1 MDELTF
7 EREVIAGGRVYQV
20 TATALADGRTTFCM
34 RSGES
39 GAIDLN
45 EISGVIAREDLV
57 MVACAFK
64 PEIAAI
70 AAWHGIFMDDGSAR
84 SLARRR
90 QEYPNAYAPWTEEQE
105 TALVELHKAGVHP
118 RQIAKELGRQPGAIT
133 ARLEKLGLP
142 HSPDRPRSARGS

>member
-1 MDELTF
+1 MDEMTF

-20 TATALADGRTTFCM
+20 TATALADGRTAFCM

-39 GAIDLN
+39 GAIELN
-45 EISGVIAREDLV
+45 EISGIIAREDLV

-70 AAWHGIFMDDGSAR
+70 AAWHGIFFDEGSSS

-90 QEYPNAYAPWTEEQE
+90 QKYPNAYAPWTTEQE
-105 TALVELHKAGVHP
+105 TVLARLHESGLP
-118 RQIAKELGRQPGAIT
+118 TREIAKELGRQPGAIT
-133 ARLEKLGLP
+133 ARLEKLGL
-142 HSPDRPRSARGS
+142 S

>member
-1 MDELTF
+1 MDEMTF

-20 TATALADGRTTFCM
+20 TATALADGRTAFCL

-39 GAIDLN
+39 GAIELN

-70 AAWHGIFMDDGSAR
+70 AAWHGIFLDDSAR
-84 SLARRR
+84 RLAQRR
-90 QEYPNAYAPWTEEQE
+90 QRYPNAYAPWTKEQE
-105 TALVELHKAGVHP
+105 TVLARLHESGMP
-118 RQIAKELGRQPGAIT
+118 TREIAKELGRQPGAIT
-133 ARLEKLGLP
+133 ARLDKLGL
-142 HSPDRPRSARGS
+142 S

>member
-1 MDELTF
+1 MEEMTL

-20 TATALADGRTTFCM
+20 TATALADGRTSFCM

-39 GAIDLN
+39 GAIELN

-70 AAWHGIFMDDGSAR
+70 AAYHGIFLEAGTR
-84 SLARRR
+84 SLAQRR
-90 QEYPNAYAPWTEEQE
+90 QKHPNAYAPWTKEQE
-105 TALVELHKAGVHP
+105 TELARLHALGMSTRE
-118 RQIAKELGRQPGAIT
+118 IAKQMGRQPGAIT
-133 ARLEKLGLP
+133 ARLEKLGL
-142 HSPDRPRSARGS
+142 S

>member
-1 MDELTF
+1 MDEMTF

-20 TATALADGRTTFCM
+20 TATALTDGRTAFCL

-39 GAIDLN
+39 GAIELN
-45 EISGVIAREDLV
+45 EISGTIAREDLV

-70 AAWHGIFMDDGSAR
+70 AAWHGIFIEDNPS

-90 QEYPNAYAPWTEEQE
+90 QRYPNAYAPWTEDQE
-105 TALVELHKAGVHP
+105 KVLADLFKAGVHP
-118 RQIAKELGRQPGAIT
+118 RQIAQELGRQPGAIT
-133 ARLEKLGLP
+133 ARLEKLGLQHGAP
-142 HSPDRPRSARGS
+142 S